1 MTKEYVCMDCFGLFE
16 SDSHSLTCDECKG
29 SAKSLSHAATI
40 FINPAKPTG
49 KVISMQI
56 VKERVMSGRSHT
68 LIYDITTGTARF
80 KDEEGLEIK
89 D

>member
-1 MTKEYVCMDCFGLFE
+1 MKAMLCMECFCIFE
-16 SDSHSLTCDECKG
+16 DPRSSLTCGECKKK
-29 SAKSLSHAATI
+29 AKGWKPIDAI
-40 FINPAKPTG
+40 FINPVKPTG

>member
-40 FINPAKPTG
+40 FINPVKPTG
-49 KVISMQI
+49 KVISMKI
-56 VKERVMSGRSHT
+56 LKERVKSSAKVV
-68 LIYDITTGTARF
+68 LIYDVTSGTIRL

>member
-40 FINPAKPTG
+40 FINPVKPTG
-49 KVISMQI
+49 KVISMKI
-56 VKERVMSGRSHT
+56 LKERVKISAKVV
-68 LIYDITTGTARF
+68 LIYDVTLGTIRL
-80 KDEEGLEIK
+80 KDEEDLEI
-89 D
+89 